1 MPLPTSSLSTRARL
15 VTFLAAFLLMTD
27 ATVIFTIG
35 TSGWGP
41 VLSDLIETVLVALTV
56 YHCRQAARRSTG
68 LARSFWALGMVC
80 FAVALA
86 GWCMVAYRDA
96 FPSSRAA
103 VGLSN
108 LLFCFWF
115 FPLALILFL
124 DPERESE
131 GLDWLLALDFM
142 QTAVFCVSAYVY
154 FFYIPTSAAP
164 TAQLTVW
171 TPYFFAY
178 AFLAVAFGLRSA
190 LTRSPLARTLFRGLA
205 IFLVYSGVADVAYR
219 YGPLHGLRT
228 GSWFDLVWCV
238 NSIGPLVLA
247 AAWIQPAV
255 QESAAEGT
263 KREKKIYTEIFYL
276 FFPLLILVMSSRIA
290 GQRLGL
296 AAGVIFVSFACS
308 SARLLVTQ
316 NRLVKVQDALRW
328 EATRDGLTGLW
339 NRKAVLEVLDRE
351 LLRSERHGQ
360 PVGVIMADVDHFKAI
375 NDSRGHAAG
384 DRVLEIIANEIAA
397 VVRPYDSVG
406 RYGGEEFLIVAPG
419 CGPHATWELAERIC
433 RYVENCNIVIGGTQ
447 VNVSLSLGIASGNL
461 AADTETMLHA
471 ADTALYQAK
480 HAGRNRVEPNLGH
493 PAQAVAYPVPA
504 SKSMF
509 WL

>member
-1 MPLPTSSLSTRARL
+1 MI
-15 VTFLAAFLLMTD
+15 FLAAFLLVAD
-27 ATVIFTIG
+27 AVLIFTVG
-35 TSGWGP
+35 TSGSGP
-41 VLSDLIETVLVALTV
+41 VLSDLIDIALVALTA

-80 FAVALA
+80 FTMALA
-86 GWCMVAYRDA
+86 GWCLVACRDA
-96 FPSSRAA
+96 FPASRMAQ
-103 VGLSN
+103 GLSN

-115 FPLALILFL
+115 FPLTLALFL
-124 DPERESE
+124 DPESEGE
-131 GLDWLLALDFM
+131 GLDLLIALDFM
-142 QTAVFCVSAYVY
+142 QAAVFCVSAYVY
-154 FFYIPTSAAP
+154 FFYIPTAGVA
-164 TAQLTVW
+164 TGQAGFW

-178 AFLAVAFGLRSA
+178 AFLVGAFGLRSV
-190 LTRSPLARTLFRGLA
+190 LTRSPLAKTLFRGLT
-205 IFLVYSGVADVAYR
+205 IFLAYSGVADLAYR
-219 YGPLHGLRT
+219 YGPFRDLRT
-228 GSWFDLVWCV
+228 GSWFDLVWCI

-247 AAWIQPAV
+247 AAWTQPAV
-255 QESAAEGT
+255 QESIGKGA
-263 KREKKIYTEIFYL
+263 KREKRIYTEIFYL
-276 FFPLLILVMSSRIA
+276 FFPLLILIMSMRIA
-290 GQRLGL
+290 SQRLGL

-316 NRLVKVQDALRW
+316 SRLVKAQDALRW

-433 RYVENCNIVIGGTQ
+433 RYVENCNIVIGGSK
-447 VNVSLSLGIASGNL
+447 VSVSLSLGIAAGSS
-461 AADTETMLHA
+461 AADSETMLHT
-471 ADTALYQAK
+471 ADTALYRAK

-493 PAQAVAYPVPA
+493 PAQSEANPVPA
-504 SKSMF
+504 SKNMF